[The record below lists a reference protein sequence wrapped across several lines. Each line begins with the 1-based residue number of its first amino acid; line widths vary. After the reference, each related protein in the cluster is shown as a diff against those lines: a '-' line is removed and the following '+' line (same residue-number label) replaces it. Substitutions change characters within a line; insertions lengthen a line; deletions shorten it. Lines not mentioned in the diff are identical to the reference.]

1 MPQKTNLNVSP
12 YFDDFDPK
20 DNYYKVL
27 FKPGYPVQAREL
39 TTLQSIL
46 LNQTESFGKH
56 IFKEGSVVI
65 PGQVRYDNPIYA
77 VEIESEF
84 NGIPIS
90 LYFNE
95 MLNKTVIGA
104 DSGVKASIFYVLTD
118 AKSERGNYTIYVKY
132 ISAGGTDFTN
142 KKFFDNENLILD
154 TDLTYSG
161 ITIPSGQ
168 EFVKTIQ
175 TNATSEGS
183 SATVADGVYFIRG
196 IFANVNT
203 QTILLDQYGTSPSYR
218 VGFTVVESVVTSDD
232 DPDLYDNAQGF
243 SNFSAP
249 GADRFK
255 LDLIFSKKEI
265 SDTDTDSFVEIL
277 RVTNGVPEYLNLN
290 PQYNILR
297 EEIARRVY
305 DQSGDFFV
313 KPFTLYL
320 RDSLNNRTTTDGL
333 YYDDQITINGNKPS
347 DNLMIYEIGPGKAY
361 VNGFDIETRS
371 KRFLDVEK
379 PRTTNT
385 IQANNV
391 SYNAGLLFPVNNGYG
406 APPIGLGT
414 DVTLS
419 LMNSRKNSDPSVA
432 AGTTIGLARI
442 YDFIPESNYEDASS
456 RLSLRLFDV
465 QTYTVIGL
473 TTSITQST
481 PAVIKGARSKATGYL
496 KSNVTSSSSLT
507 LYDVSG
513 SFIENEAISI
523 NGISNGRLI
532 KTVTDYDISD
542 VRSVYGKVG
551 TTTFT
556 ADTILENKQLIAPA
570 GSTFQITA
578 RFSGISTV
586 SCGLNTTFINSVKV
600 NDIITYSSP
609 TPTSVPILNRV
620 ASIGAGGTFFTIAG
634 ITTVSGICDG
644 SLPSSNVTVSN
655 ITKLSGSVYNQA
667 DSSLMTL
674 LPQSIISNVSL
685 ENNILRQRIDFKT
698 VSVTASSLT
707 IQITEPD
714 LYFESF
720 DEDRF
725 VISYTDGSIEPLRR
739 DKYSLDIT
747 GKILTFNGLSKTT
760 GTANVIATVKNLKPN
775 SKNKK
780 FNKVSTLVIDK
791 SRLTSSGIGST
802 TLNDGLTYSQ
812 IYGIRVQDEEICLNV
827 PDVVRVL
834 AIYESDSTTDPSIPK
849 LELSSFSGQT
859 NSTADLN
866 VGEEL
871 LGRTSGS
878 VALVVSKVN
887 ATNIEVVYLNT
898 FEFVEGEVVVSK
910 ETGITATITTK
921 FTVGKNI
928 TQNYN
933 FDNGQRAT
941 LYDYGRIIRKN
952 NVVAPTKKIEIIFQY
967 YSIDSNDTGE
977 FVTVNSYPESS
988 YNMDIPYYENNRVS
1002 DYIDIRPRVDV
1013 YNPSTATLSPFEFS
1027 TRRFD
1032 GAGTYSKYILAP
1044 DENLSL
1050 SYSYYLG
1057 RVDRLLLNPDGTF
1070 EVSQGIPA
1078 DNPIPPLLK
1087 ANTLDIAK
1095 INLPPYLFNIKNAQ
1109 VDMSV
1114 HKRYRMSDIS
1124 ILEDRIRRVE
1134 EYTTLSML
1142 ESKTE
1147 NLKIKDAATGLDR
1160 FKSGFFVDNFSTH
1173 DYLDLK
1179 NVLFRSSID
1188 KSTNTLRPTNY
1199 TSSLDLQLGSEAIL
1213 GVTTSFSST
1222 VDHGFVSDLGSIG
1235 VKKTGDLVTLAYTER
1250 LYFQQIYATRTENVT
1265 PFLVKYWTG
1274 AITLN
1279 PSMDNWVD
1287 EAAVRSTSF
1296 REVTEITPLPDI
1308 NITNVNNITENRDV
1322 FIDNTN
1328 LTVNPSASFDWIG
1341 NANTLIQQR
1350 VGRGRVSI
1358 QTSASNIRL
1367 EIRGRI
1373 NGSEAEFVR
1382 RVLPPD
1388 AARDFIN
1395 RSNSAGIAFIN
1406 FNPRRGQFTNIRE
1419 TTNVSTSVNTT
1430 SNTVT
1435 TVIPPVVTTNDVITE
1450 SVSHYTQVIRFL
1462 RSRNI
1467 EFDVKGL
1474 KQRTIFYPFFDSVD
1488 ISKYITPKLLEIR
1501 MVSGK
1506 FTAGETVESD
1516 PLFTRRKAR
1525 FRLCRPNHEYG
1536 PSTNPTSTFALNP
1549 YDQQVFPSNYTESST
1564 VLNIDTYS
1572 LQLPSETE
1580 FYGCIDV
1587 NMPLI
1592 GQSSGARAVVTRV
1605 RLLSSNNGRLVGS
1618 FFVPDPNSPGNP
1630 QFINGTNTF
1639 TLIDTPTLNPA
1650 ATAAGTEVV
1659 SSESSAE
1666 EDFTSSGQLNI
1677 TETNVLTTRNIRITP
1692 ARNVNTTTITN
1703 TTTNTTTK
1711 TRGGTQIS
1719 PVWEV
1724 WDPLAQSFYVQ
1735 DESGIFLTS
1744 VEVFFETKDNNGIP
1758 VTLQIRPMVNGL
1770 PSDMVVPFSE
1780 VTLTPDQIRL
1790 SGNGTISTKFTFP
1803 SPVYLAGPQQQE
1815 IRQAPIG
1822 SQQSSQ
1828 FCVVLLSLSAE
1839 YRVFIARLTE
1849 NDLLSGVKI
1858 TKQPTLGS
1866 LFKSQNG
1873 STWSPSQLE
1882 DLKYNLYRAEFVNEG
1897 LLRFYNPKL
1906 SAKNKKVTVLP
1917 ANGVLPLSKKIIVGL
1932 GSTGYSA
1939 STIVPGITLIQGS
1952 ATGTLTAIGGSITAG
1967 TGVTVSNAGAGY
1979 TNGTFNNVTL
1989 TTETG
1994 FGKDATANITVTS
2007 NQISSVTIVNGGSGY
2022 AVGDSLLV
2030 PDIGQNVG
2038 FGGRVVVNSITSNNA
2053 FVISDVQGKFTSGV
2067 STALSYITSA
2077 GVTTTVGAGVTIS
2090 SIVEDQYNDGL
2101 HMKVYQPNHA
2111 MHSTQNYVTI
2121 SKVRPSSDTTRTKL
2135 TSRLSASEL
2144 TTINVA
2150 SSSGFGTFEGKP
2162 ISGSNIGYALIG
2174 EEIISYV
2181 SVSTGVISI
2190 LARGID
2196 GTKSISYPSGTAIR
2210 KYEFNGVSLRRINKN
2225 HSLALV
2231 TNNTQHPIDVNSY
2244 FIKVDMTSSGADRT
2258 DDLYFKS
2265 TESMGNAGI
2274 NLSQNLQFEV
2284 LTPSI
2289 KHIVAPGTN
2298 ITARVRTFSG
2308 TSISGN
2314 EVSFVDQ
2321 GFENISLTDANYFNT
2336 PRIVCSQINESTFIN
2351 ETPGNRSLTLETLLT
2366 SNDPRVSPVIDLMGA
2381 SVILTTN
2388 IINAPV
2394 TDWSNDERVR
2404 DPFSDP
2410 HAAIYISKTVR
2421 LSIPANSLKVM
2432 LAAKRRSHNDIRV
2445 YYQLVRDDAADA
2457 PSNWEPFP
2465 GYSNFKVDG
2474 IGIKRVIDPS
2484 KNDGSADVRVSIDDN
2499 SATQDFEYTV
2509 DDLPPFTGFA
2519 IKIILVGSN
2528 QAEPPIVSDLRAI
2541 ATVKPNS

>member
-1 MPQKTNLNVSP
+1 MPAKTNLNVSP
-12 YFDDFDPK
+12 YFDDFDPR

-39 TTLQSIL
+39 TSLQSIL

-65 PGQVRYDNPIYA
+65 PGQIRYDNPIYA

-90 LYFNE
+90 LYFDE
-95 MLNKTVIGA
+95 MLDKTVIGA
-104 DSGVKASIFYVLTD
+104 DSGVKASIFYLLKNTE
-118 AKSERGNYTIYVKY
+118 SERGNYTIYVKY
-132 ISAGGTDFTN
+132 ISAGGADFSN
-142 KKFFDNENLILD
+142 KKFFDNENLLLESP
-154 TDLTYSG
+154 LTYGG

-183 SATVADGVYFIRG
+183 SATIADGVYFIRG

-203 QTILLDQYGTSPSYR
+203 QTILLDQYGITPSYR
-218 VGFTVVESVVTSDD
+218 VGFTVIESVVTSDD
-232 DPDLYDNAQGF
+232 DADLYDNAQGF

-255 LDLIFSKKEI
+255 LDLVLDKKELT
-265 SDTDTDSFVEIL
+265 DTDTDSFVEIL
-277 RVTNGVPEYLNLN
+277 RVTNGVPEYLNTN
-290 PQYNILR
+290 PQYNIIR

-333 YYDDQITINGNKPS
+333 YYDDQVTLNGNKPS
-347 DNLMIYEIGPGKAY
+347 SDLMVYEIGPGKAY
-361 VNGFDIETRS
+361 VNGFDVETRS

-385 IQANNV
+385 VEANNIT
-391 SYNAGLLFPVNNGYG
+391 YNAGLLFPVNNGYG

-414 DVTLS
+414 NVTLS
-419 LMNSRKNSDPSVA
+419 LMDSRKNSNPAVA
-432 AGTTIGLARI
+432 TGTTIGMARV
-442 YDFIPESNYEDASS
+442 YDFVPESNYEDASS

-465 QTYTVIGL
+465 QTYTVVGL

-481 PAVIKGARSKATGYL
+481 PAFIKGSRSKATGYL
-496 KSNVTSSSSLT
+496 KSSVTGSSSLT

-523 NGISNGRLI
+523 NGVSNGRLI

-542 VRSVYGKVG
+542 VRSVYGIVG

-570 GSTFQITA
+570 GSTFQITP
-578 RFSGISTV
+578 RFSGVSTV
-586 SCGLNTTFINSVKV
+586 SSGLDSTFLNSIEV
-600 NDIITYSSP
+600 NDIITYSGP
-609 TPTSVPILNRV
+609 TPTSSPIYNRV
-620 ASIGAGGTFFTIAG
+620 SSIGAGGTFFTIVG
-634 ITTVSGICDG
+634 VTTVSGICDG
-644 SLPSSNVTVSN
+644 SLPSSSITVSN
-655 ITKLSGSVYNQA
+655 ITKLSGSVYNQS
-667 DSSLMTL
+667 DSSLLTL
-674 LPQSIISNVSL
+674 LPQAVISNISL

-698 VSVTASSLT
+698 VTVTASSLT

-725 VISYTDGSIEPLRR
+725 VITYTDGSVEPLRR
-739 DKYSLDIT
+739 DKYSLDTT
-747 GKILTFNGLSKTT
+747 GKILTFYGLSKTS

-780 FNKVSTLVIDK
+780 FNKVSTVTINR
-791 SRLTSSGIGST
+791 SSLTSSGIGST

-812 IYGIRVQDEEICLNV
+812 IYGTRVQDEDICLNV

-834 AIYESDSTTDPSIPK
+834 AVYESDSTADPAIPK
-849 LELSSFSGQT
+849 LELSSFTGQT
-859 NSTADLN
+859 NSSADLN
-866 VGEEL
+866 IGEEI
-871 LGRTSGS
+871 LGKTSGS
-878 VALVVSKVN
+878 VALIVSKVN
-887 ATNIEVVYLNT
+887 ATNIEVVYLNA
-898 FEFVEGEVVVSK
+898 FEFVEGEEIISK
-910 ETGITATITTK
+910 ETNISAKIITK
-921 FTVGKNI
+921 YTVSKNI
-928 TQNYN
+928 TQNYT

-952 NVVAPTKKIEIIFQY
+952 NVNAPSKKITAIFQY
-967 YSIDSNDTGE
+967 YSIDSIDTGE
-977 FVTVNSYPESS
+977 FITVNSYPESS
-988 YNMDIPYYENNRVS
+988 FDMDIPFYENVRVT

-1032 GAGTYSKYILAP
+1032 GAGTYSKYVLAP

-1057 RVDRLLLNPDGTF
+1057 RIDRLLLNPDGTF
-1070 EVSQGIPA
+1070 EVAKGVPA
-1078 DNPIPPLLK
+1078 DNPIAPLLK
-1087 ANTLDIAK
+1087 VNTLDIAK
-1095 INLPPYLFNIKNAQ
+1095 INLPPYIFNIKNAQ

-1114 HKRYRMSDIS
+1114 HKRYRMSDIA
-1124 ILEDRIRRVE
+1124 ILEDRIRKVE

-1179 NVLFRSSID
+1179 NILFRSSID

-1199 TSSLDLQLGSEAIL
+1199 TSSLDLQLGSEAII

-1222 VDHGFVSDLGSIG
+1222 ADHGFVKDLGSIG
-1235 VKKTGDLVTLAYTER
+1235 VKKTGDLVTLAYTEK
-1250 LYFQQIYATRTENVT
+1250 LYFQQKYATRTESVT
-1265 PFLVKYWTG
+1265 PFLVKYWSG
-1274 AITLN
+1274 SVTLN
-1279 PSMDNWVD
+1279 PPMDNWVD

-1296 REVTEITPLPDI
+1296 KEVTEITPLPDI
-1308 NITNVNNITENRDV
+1308 NITNVNNITENKDV

-1328 LTVNPSASFDWIG
+1328 LTTNPSASFDWIANAG
-1341 NANTLIQQR
+1341 NVLRQTR
-1350 VGRGRVSI
+1350 STGRVSI
-1358 QTSASNIRL
+1358 STKSNQIHL

-1373 NGSEAEFVR
+1373 EPYEAAFVR
-1382 RVLPPD
+1382 KVLPPD

-1395 RSNSAGIAFIN
+1395 RSTSAGVAFIN
-1406 FNPRRGQFTNIRE
+1406 FNPRRGQFTNVRE
-1419 TTNVSTSVNTT
+1419 TTNVSTSVKTT

-1450 SVSHYTQVIRFL
+1450 SVSHYTQIIRFL

-1488 ISKYITPKLLEIR
+1488 ISKYVTPKLLEIR

-1516 PLFTRRKAR
+1516 PLFTRRKVR
-1525 FRLCRPNHEYG
+1525 FRLCNPNHEYG
-1536 PSTNPTSTFALNP
+1536 PSTNPTSTFSLNP

-1564 VLNIDTYS
+1564 ILNVDTHA

-1580 FYGCIDV
+1580 FYGCVDV
-1587 NMPLI
+1587 DMPLI
-1592 GQSSGARAVVTRV
+1592 GQSSGARAVVTKV

-1630 QFINGTNTF
+1630 QFINGTNNF

-1650 ATAAGTEVV
+1650 PV
-1659 SSESSAE
+1659 SGDNVASESSAE
-1666 EDFTSSGQLNI
+1666 EDFMSNGKLNI
-1677 TETNVLTTRNIRITP
+1677 TETNVLTTRNIKITP
-1692 ARNVNTTTITN
+1692 ARNLNTTTITN

-1711 TRGGTQIS
+1711 TKSGTQIA

-1758 VTLQIRPMVNGL
+1758 VTLQIRPIVNGL

-1780 VTLTPDQIRL
+1780 VTLTPDQVKL
-1790 SGNGTISTKFTFP
+1790 SANGTTATKFTFP

-1828 FCVVLLSLSAE
+1828 FAVVLLSLSAS
-1839 YRVFIARLTE
+1839 YRVFISRLAE
-1849 NDLLSGVKI
+1849 NDILTGTKI
-1858 TKQPTLGS
+1858 SAQPTLGS

-1873 STWSPSQLE
+1873 STWTPSQLE
-1882 DLKYNLYRAEFVNEG
+1882 DLKYNLYRADFTNEG
-1897 LLRFYNPKL
+1897 LVRFYNPKL
-1906 SAKNKKVTVLP
+1906 SLKNKKVTVLP
-1917 ANGVLPLSKKIIVGL
+1917 TNGCIPLSKKIVVGL

-1939 STIVPGITLIQGS
+1939 TNIVPGVTIIQGS
-1952 ATGTLTAIGGSITAG
+1952 ASGTLTAIGGSITAG
-1967 TGVTVSNAGAGY
+1967 TGVTVSNAGTGY

-1994 FGKDATANITVTS
+1994 FGKDATANIVVTS
-2007 NQISSVTIVNGGSGY
+2007 NEISSVTIVNGGSGY
-2022 AVGDSLLV
+2022 VIGDSLLI

-2038 FGGRVVVNSITSNNA
+2038 FGGRVVVTAITSNNS

-2067 STALSYITSA
+2067 STTLSYINSS
-2077 GVTTTVGAGVTIS
+2077 GVTTSIGAGVTIS
-2090 SIVEDQYNDGL
+2090 NITEDQYNDGL
-2101 HMKVYQPNHA
+2101 HMKVYHPNHG
-2111 MHSTQNYVTI
+2111 MHSTQNYITI
-2121 SKVRPSSDTTRTKL
+2121 SKVRPSSDATKTKL
-2135 TSRLSASEL
+2135 TSILSASEL
-2144 TTINVA
+2144 TTINVS
-2150 SSSGFGTFEGKP
+2150 SSSGFSTFEGKP
-2162 ISGSNIGYALIG
+2162 VSGSNIGYALIG

-2196 GTKSISYPSGTAIR
+2196 GTKSISYRSGTAIS

-2225 HSLALV
+2225 HTLAIV
-2231 TNNTQHPIDVNSY
+2231 DNITKHPIDVNSY
-2244 FIKVDMTSSGADRT
+2244 FIKVDMTASGADRSN
-2258 DDLYFKS
+2258 DLYFKT
-2265 TESMGNAGI
+2265 TESMGNPGI
-2274 NLSQNLQFEV
+2274 NLSQNLQFEA
-2284 LTPSI
+2284 LTPNI
-2289 KHIVAPGTN
+2289 KHIIAPGTN

-2321 GFENISLTDANYFNT
+2321 GFEDISLTDTNFFKT
-2336 PRIVCSQINESTFIN
+2336 PRIICSQINESTFIN
-2351 ETPGNRSLTLETLLT
+2351 ESPGNRSLTLETLLT
-2366 SNDPRVSPVIDLMGA
+2366 TNDSRVSPVIDLMSA
-2381 SVILTTN
+2381 SVALTTN
-2388 IINAPV
+2388 ILNAPV
-2394 TDWSNDERVR
+2394 SDWANDERVR

-2432 LAAKRRSHNDIRV
+2432 LAAQRKSHNDIRI
-2445 YYQLVRDDAADA
+2445 YYQLLRDDSADT

-2465 GYSNFKVDG
+2465 GYSNFAIDG

-2484 KNDGSADVRVSIDDN
+2484 KNDGSADVKVSIDDN
-2499 SATQDFEYTV
+2499 SSFQDFEYTV

-2519 IKIILVGSN
+2519 IKIIMSGSN

-2541 ATVKPNS
+2541 ATVKPSS